1 VKVGECMAISRKNYK
16 INDFGLSQSV
26 RRRIDDLVG
35 LQLTPSTINL
45 FTSEFSQMDENIKL
59 SIGMYIAQL
68 LEIETDLLQRHFA
81 DLREQT
87 VHGNSRDRLILEQ
100 RKTNLQRI
108 QQIFTKELKLQER
121 ISKKIQESEERNLTN
136 DLYSI
141 QMSEARNAMLTNP
154 LKGSTAELER
164 QNAARIANI
173 RRNKELY
180 DFEIDQLNKLIEQH
194 KAAGNVQRVLDLQN
208 KAHIIEQEYLLRREN
223 LLRTINGQQLHN
235 VTPTIDVNHPSDGTL
250 RGQVVPQ
257 IDFIDDDES
266 FFDVDTIEINKVMT
280 NNKKAAPKAPK
291 KPGKNK
297 KSDIPNEVLSDNTV
311 EISNIVVPKDI
322 TNPKHE
328 IDKILSEVENM
339 SISFEDANVL
349 DDPFLMLL
357 AQDQDNKAKDLE
369 LFARNYNYN
378 ANKKKPKE
386 EVKAQK
392 AAPTPKVKV
401 KPAKKPVAKKA
412 EPKKVALKKAEP
424 QKPAPK
430 APVAAKALT
439 LKQQNELAAKN
450 QKIHEKNREIDEF
463 KRERKQL
470 KDELNQLRKALKVND
485 NAKPSATST
494 DKALIEKYKKE
505 NNVLHQKLVATLEKL
520 EKLEA
525 KYKATTPAPDKKLE
539 KEVQALK
546 AKLKTLEAKK
556 PAPTAKPDRELQ
568 KEVQSLR
575 DKLKNM
581 TKKAPAAPTKKAD
594 NIDKYVERIKA
605 LEDANKELKKSL
617 KAKPTT
623 NDINSQKKKAGLV
636 VKSLESIY
644 IERLKGINALHTL
657 RNRNKEQYDKLE
669 KDNSLKVEATLAVNN
684 LLLKEK
690 SNIIKK
696 DLEKKEKIQEFK
708 HAVLANEDKTGL
720 KELDTKAPT
729 VADTIINET
738 LSKIEPYSKNWVPN
752 ADDNDD
758 LEKID
763 STIMDIDTS
772 MYRDDNDS
780 NQDAV
785 LQIAATKDREEKEMH
800 RLERRAHLNI
810 ISDAEKVTL
819 NELQAKYKKKN
830 SLKNYRLITSFKN
843 K

>member
-1 VKVGECMAISRKNYK
+1 M
-16 INDFGLSQSV
+16 
-26 RRRIDDLVG
+26 RI
-35 LQLTPSTINL
+35 
-45 FTSEFSQMDENIKL
+45 
-59 SIGMYIAQL
+59 
-68 LEIETDLLQRHFA
+68 
-81 DLREQT
+81 
-87 VHGNSRDRLILEQ
+87 
-100 RKTNLQRI
+100 
-108 QQIFTKELKLQER
+108 
-121 ISKKIQESEERNLTN
+121 
-136 DLYSI
+136 
-141 QMSEARNAMLTNP
+141 
-154 LKGSTAELER
+154 
-164 QNAARIANI
+164 
-173 RRNKELY
+173 
-180 DFEIDQLNKLIEQH
+180 
-194 KAAGNVQRVLDLQN
+194 
-208 KAHIIEQEYLLRREN
+208 
-223 LLRTINGQQLHN
+223 
-235 VTPTIDVNHPSDGTL
+235 
-250 RGQVVPQ
+250 
-257 IDFIDDDES
+257 
-266 FFDVDTIEINKVMT
+266 
-280 NNKKAAPKAPK
+280 
-291 KPGKNK
+291 K
-297 KSDIPNEVLSDNTV
+297 KS
-311 EISNIVVPKDI
+311 PKR
-322 TNPKHE
+322 K
-328 IDKILSEVENM
+328 S
-339 SISFEDANVL
+339 
-349 DDPFLMLL
+349 
-357 AQDQDNKAKDLE
+357 
-369 LFARNYNYN
+369 
-378 ANKKKPKE
+378 KPK
-386 EVKAQK
+386 K
-392 AAPTPKVKV
+392 AAPTPKAKV
-401 KPAKKPVAKKA
+401 KPAKKPVVKKA
-412 EPKKVALKKAEP
+412 EPKKVAPKKAEP

-525 KYKATTPAPDKKLE
+525 KYKATAPAPDKKLE

-738 LSKIEPYSKNWVPN
+738 LSKIEPYSKN
-752 ADDNDD
+752 
-758 LEKID
+758 
-763 STIMDIDTS
+763 
-772 MYRDDNDS
+772 
-780 NQDAV
+780 
-785 LQIAATKDREEKEMH
+785 
-800 RLERRAHLNI
+800 
-810 ISDAEKVTL
+810 
-819 NELQAKYKKKN
+819 
-830 SLKNYRLITSFKN
+830 
-843 K
+843 

>member
-1 VKVGECMAISRKNYK
+1 
-16 INDFGLSQSV
+16 
-26 RRRIDDLVG
+26 
-35 LQLTPSTINL
+35 
-45 FTSEFSQMDENIKL
+45 
-59 SIGMYIAQL
+59 
-68 LEIETDLLQRHFA
+68 
-81 DLREQT
+81 
-87 VHGNSRDRLILEQ
+87 
-100 RKTNLQRI
+100 
-108 QQIFTKELKLQER
+108 
-121 ISKKIQESEERNLTN
+121 
-136 DLYSI
+136 
-141 QMSEARNAMLTNP
+141 
-154 LKGSTAELER
+154 
-164 QNAARIANI
+164 
-173 RRNKELY
+173 
-180 DFEIDQLNKLIEQH
+180 
-194 KAAGNVQRVLDLQN
+194 
-208 KAHIIEQEYLLRREN
+208 
-223 LLRTINGQQLHN
+223 
-235 VTPTIDVNHPSDGTL
+235 
-250 RGQVVPQ
+250 
-257 IDFIDDDES
+257 
-266 FFDVDTIEINKVMT
+266 
-280 NNKKAAPKAPK
+280 
-291 KPGKNK
+291 
-297 KSDIPNEVLSDNTV
+297 
-311 EISNIVVPKDI
+311 
-322 TNPKHE
+322 
-328 IDKILSEVENM
+328 
-339 SISFEDANVL
+339 
-349 DDPFLMLL
+349 
-357 AQDQDNKAKDLE
+357 
-369 LFARNYNYN
+369 
-378 ANKKKPKE
+378 
-386 EVKAQK
+386 
-392 AAPTPKVKV
+392 
-401 KPAKKPVAKKA
+401 
-412 EPKKVALKKAEP
+412 
-424 QKPAPK
+424 
-430 APVAAKALT
+430 
-439 LKQQNELAAKN
+439 
-450 QKIHEKNREIDEF
+450 
-463 KRERKQL
+463 
-470 KDELNQLRKALKVND
+470 
-485 NAKPSATST
+485 
-494 DKALIEKYKKE
+494 
-505 NNVLHQKLVATLEKL
+505 
-520 EKLEA
+520 
-525 KYKATTPAPDKKLE
+525 
-539 KEVQALK
+539 
-546 AKLKTLEAKK
+546 
-556 PAPTAKPDRELQ
+556 
-568 KEVQSLR
+568 
-575 DKLKNM
+575 M